1 MRLPMTMPQSDRN
14 APYLLGHDI
23 GGTKLAVVIADREGN
38 ILHKVRRPTAAERGP
53 EAVVASLIDMS
64 REAMASTAFAV
75 EEMAGIGISCGGPLD
90 TKTGVVYA
98 PPNLPGWDEVPL
110 RAWLESEMALPV
122 HVENDANAGALAE
135 WTFGAG
141 RGCRHM
147 VYMTMSTGIG
157 GGIILDGRLYRGPG
171 DTAGEVGH
179 MTIVENGP
187 ACGCG
192 KRGCLESLC
201 SGPSIARRARERLQK
216 RPGSAMVDLVDGDVS
231 RITAETVMAA
241 ARKGD
246 PCAREIVDETARY
259 MAVGL
264 GNIVNI
270 LNPEIVVIGTILVK
284 ARDLLMEP
292 IRDYLRRETWSRVY
306 DTVRVVPA
314 GLGDAVGDLAAIAVI
329 RQAVQPEGSI

>member
-1 MRLPMTMPQSDRN
+1 MPQPDRN

-23 GGTKLAVVIADREGN
+23 GGTKLAVTVAEQNGK
-38 ILHKVRRPTAAERGP
+38 ILHKVRRPTEAERGP
-53 EAVVASLIDMS
+53 RAVVASLVDMS
-64 REAMASTAFAV
+64 REAMARAALAP
-75 EEMAGIGISCGGPLD
+75 EDLAGVGVSCGGPLD
-90 TKTGVVYA
+90 TETGVVYA

-110 RAWLESEMALPV
+110 KAWLESALALPV
-122 HVENDANAGALAE
+122 FVENDANASALAE
-135 WTFGAG
+135 WSFGAG

-187 ACGCG
+187 VCGCG
-192 KRGCLESLC
+192 KRGCLEALC
-201 SGPSIARRARERLQK
+201 SGPSIARRAREKAQAE
-216 RPGSAMVDLVDGDVS
+216 PGSRMVDLAGGNPAC
-231 RITAETVMAA
+231 ITAETVMDA
-241 ARKGD
+241 ARQDD
-246 PCAREIVDETARY
+246 PAAREIVDETARY

-270 LNPEIVVIGTILVK
+270 LNPEVIVIGTILVK
-284 ARDLLMEP
+284 AQDLLLEP
-292 IRDYLRRETWSRVY
+292 IRAYLRRETWPRVY

-314 GLGDAVGDLAAIAVI
+314 GLGDEVGDLAAIAVI
-329 RQAVQPEGSI
+329 RQAVQTEGST